1 MDTIAVL
8 DFGGQYAHLIANRI
22 RRLQVYSE
30 ILPCD
35 TPAAELARFKG
46 IILSGG
52 PNSVLDEHK
61 PTFDPALLDLGLPV
75 LGLCYGHQLI
85 ALVLGGTIE
94 RTISREYGSATMR
107 ITGSCALFEGLE
119 STQQIWMSHGDS
131 VATLPQGFELAG
143 STSDCPVAAVANP
156 TRNIY
161 GLQFHPEVTD
171 TPNGMQMLDN
181 FLGIC
186 GCRREWNAE
195 RFLEDIELEVKNLC
209 NGRKVFLLVSG
220 GVDSSVAFMLL
231 NKVLGPQQVRGLHI
245 DNGLMRLGESDDIM
259 SYMKAHGFDNLD
271 IVDASQSFL
280 DALHGEVE
288 PERKR
293 ERIGNTFLQVQEQ
306 ALADM
311 GLNARDWILGQG
323 TIYPD
328 TIESAGTKHAE
339 KIKTHHNRV
348 DKIVELIEQG
358 LVIEPLAQLY
368 KDEVR
373 ALGEAL
379 GLPRQLVWRHPFPG
393 PGLGVRTL
401 CSDGSISPLDAAAQ
415 QQVST
420 LAAEYGYTATI
431 LPVRSVGVQGDGRTY
446 AHPVLLQGPQD
457 WQRMEEL
464 STRLT
469 NTVASVNRVV
479 YGLHIQGEAQYRPVQ
494 AYVTR
499 DRLTVLRA
507 IDDEATR
514 LLYRFEQYDAVWQ
527 MPVVILP
534 LVNALG
540 GQCIV
545 VRPIVS
551 KEAMTARFIPL
562 KQEIIEGLRSAARK
576 IEGAGDIFI
585 DITHKPPATI
595 EWE

>member
-1 MDTIAVL
+1 LEL
-8 DFGGQYAHLIANRI
+8 D
-22 RRLQVYSE
+22 
-30 ILPCD
+30 
-35 TPAAELARFKG
+35 
-46 IILSGG
+46 
-52 PNSVLDEHK
+52 
-61 PTFDPALLDLGLPV
+61 LPV

-85 ALVLGGTIE
+85 AQVLGGTIE
-94 RTISREYGSATMR
+94 RSTSREYGSATMQV
-107 ITGSCALFEGLE
+107 TSSCALFEGLE
-119 STQQIWMSHGDS
+119 ATQQIWMSHGDS
-131 VATLPQGFELAG
+131 VAELPQGFELVA
-143 STSDCPVAAVANP
+143 STADCPVAAVCNP
-156 TRNIY
+156 ARKIY

-181 FLGIC
+181 FLSIC
-186 GCRREWNAE
+186 GCQREWNAE
-195 RFLEDIELEVKNLC
+195 RFLEDIEHEVKTQC

-231 NKVLGPQQVRGLHI
+231 NKVLGPQHVRGLHI

-259 SYMKAHGFDNLD
+259 AYMKAHGFDNLD
-271 IVDASQSFL
+271 IVDASQTFL
-280 DALHGEVE
+280 DALHAEVE

-293 ERIGNTFLQVQEQ
+293 EIIGNTFIQVQEQ
-306 ALADM
+306 ALTDM
-311 GLNARDWILGQG
+311 GLNSQDWILGQG

-328 TIESAGTKHAE
+328 TIESAGTKHAD

-401 CSDGSISPLDAAAQ
+401 CSDGTLAPLDAAAQ
-415 QQVST
+415 QQVSM

-457 WQRMEEL
+457 WSRMEEL

-469 NTVASVNRVV
+469 NSVPSVNRVV
-479 YGLHIQGEAQYRPVQ
+479 YAVHIQGDAQYRPVQ

-534 LVNALG
+534 LVNGQG

-545 VRPIVS
+545 IRPIVS

-562 KQEIIEGLRSAARK
+562 KQEIIEGLRAAAGN
-576 IEGAGDIFI
+576 IEGAGDIFM